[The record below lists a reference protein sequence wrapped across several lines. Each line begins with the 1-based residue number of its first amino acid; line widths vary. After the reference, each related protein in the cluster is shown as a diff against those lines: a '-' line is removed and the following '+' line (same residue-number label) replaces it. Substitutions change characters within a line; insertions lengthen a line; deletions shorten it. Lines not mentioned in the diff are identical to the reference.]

1 MAVSAITFAAA
12 VALVAKTVS
21 ASVALPAGGSPT
33 AVLVTNLGNN
43 AAYIALGSSSVV
55 ASPSNSLA
63 VAPGES
69 VALVIGS
76 ATYIA
81 AITDVYATQL
91 NVATVS

>member
-1 MAVSAITFAAA
+1 
-12 VALVAKTVS
+12 
-21 ASVALPAGGSPT
+21 
-33 AVLVTNLGNN
+33 VTNLGNN
-43 AAYIALGSSSVV
+43 AAYITLGSSSVE
-55 ASPSNSLA
+55 ASPSDSLA